1 MESYKMIKEILVE
14 CFKENAELQLK
25 LDGAEWMSER
35 RRKEIEGLEAENK
48 TLKKAI
54 EGYEIKP
61 DESA

>member
-1 MESYKMIKEILVE
+1 MESYKMIKEILV
-14 CFKENAELQLK
+14 
-25 LDGAEWMSER
+25 
-35 RRKEIEGLEAENK
+35 EGLEAENK